1 VRSLLLEGGPTL
13 ASAFLDAGLV
23 DKLLVFLAPTLSGKG
38 AGPVAELPEPLRLNR
53 LSSERVGTDVLL
65 TAYVHEP

>member
-1 VRSLLLEGGPTL
+1 M
-13 ASAFLDAGLV
+13 
-23 DKLLVFLAPTLSGKG
+23 
-38 AGPVAELPEPLRLNR
+38 AELPEPLRLNR